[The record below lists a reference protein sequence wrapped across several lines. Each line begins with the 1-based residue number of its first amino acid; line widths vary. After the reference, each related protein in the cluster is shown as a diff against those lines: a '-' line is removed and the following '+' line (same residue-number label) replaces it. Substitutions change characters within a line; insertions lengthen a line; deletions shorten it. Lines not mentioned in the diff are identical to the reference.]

1 MAKLATGDRGRI
13 IIEAKGMCRYMY
25 YGLLAFA
32 GITAICICFRGC
44 GHSGADYNDTNQ
56 TVERVE
62 ERATAAASRIDNAG
76 ERLDDAETAIG
87 RADEQLNIGRGA
99 AEDSASRSD
108 SIQKRAHQCTE
119 RNKKALSIIN
129 DIERADR

>member
-32 GITAICICFRGC
+32 SITAICICFRGC

-76 ERLDDAETAIG
+76 ERLDDAETGIG
-87 RADEQLNIGRGA
+87 RADEQLIISQGA
-99 AEDSASRSD
+99 AAGSAAGLDR
-108 SIQKRAHQCTE
+108 IQERAHQCTE
-119 RNKKALSIIN
+119 RNKKALSII
-129 DIERADR
+129 DEIERADR